1 MPIFTLASLESKC
14 LGGLDNNTAEYPLT
28 EVDFVINEVIRLVAL
43 FTGFYKATVQV
54 PGYSVAKQL
63 VYNTPPGILA
73 ANVISF
79 EGRQL
84 QKISLRRLARERR
97 NWATDTTNSRGRV
110 EFWAPAG
117 ASKFVMTPIDSQGG
131 RDISVTGMAE
141 PPLLVNPD
149 DVMTLE
155 NEYVEIIPAY
165 AKHRLPL
172 KEGGKTFAD
181 GSLALNDFYTVMM
194 QRKRF
199 ESLKEFPLYKL
210 VGPRMAPPAQPTPG
224 VGQ

>member
-1 MPIFTLASLESKC
+1 MPVFKLRDLESKC
-14 LGGLDNNTAEYPLT
+14 LGGLDNNTAEYPLA
-28 EVDFVINEVIRLVAL
+28 EVDYVINEAIRLVAL
-43 FTGFYKATVQV
+43 FTGFYKATVQI
-54 PGYSVAKQL
+54 PGYSVANRL

-84 QKISLRRLARERR
+84 QKVSLRKLARQRR
-97 NWATDTTNSRGRV
+97 NWATDTTAAYGRV
-110 EFWAPAG
+110 EYWAPVG
-117 ASKFVMTPIDSQGG
+117 ASKFVISPIDSQGG

-181 GSLALNDFYTVMM
+181 GSLALNDFYATMM

-210 VGPRMAPPAQPTPG
+210 VGPRMAPPAQPAPA
-224 VGQ
+224 VAQ

>member
-84 QKISLRRLARERR
+84 QKISLKRLARERR
-97 NWATDTTNSRGRV
+97 NWATDTTDSKGRV
-110 EFWAPAG
+110 EFWAPVG
-117 ASKFVMTPIDSQGG
+117 ASKFVISPIDSQGG

-141 PPLLVNPD
+141 PPLLVDPD

-155 NEYVEIIPAY
+155 NEYVELIPEY
-165 AKHRLPL
+165 AVHRLLL
-172 KEGGKTFAD
+172 KEGGKAFAD
-181 GSLALNDFYTVMM
+181 ASLSLNEFYDKLK
-194 QRKRF
+194 QRSRYEK
-199 ESLKEFPLYKL
+199 LKLDKYRL
-210 VGPRMAPPAQPTPG
+210 VGPKQGVMLAQAPEVAQ
-224 VGQ
+224 

>member
-1 MPIFTLASLESKC
+1 MPVFTLSSLENKV
-14 LGGLDNNTAEYPLT
+14 LDRLDQNTGEYPLT
-28 EVDFVINEVIRLVAL
+28 EVDYVINECIRVTAL

-54 PGYSVAKQL
+54 PGYSVANKL
-63 VYNTPPGILA
+63 VYDTPPGILA

-155 NEYVEIIPAY
+155 NEYVELIPEY
-165 AKHRLPL
+165 AVHRLLL
-172 KEGGKTFAD
+172 KEGD
-181 GSLALNDFYTVMM
+181 
-194 QRKRF
+194 RK
-199 ESLKEFPLYKL
+199 S
-210 VGPRMAPPAQPTPG
+210 V
-224 VGQ
+224 V

>member
-1 MPIFTLASLESKC
+1 MPVFKLSDLESKC
-14 LGGLDNNTAEYPLT
+14 LGGLDNNTAEYPLA
-28 EVDFVINEVIRLVAL
+28 EVDYVINEAIRIVSL
-43 FTGFYKATVQV
+43 FTGFYKGTVQV
-54 PGYSVAKQL
+54 PGYSVANKL
-63 VYNTPPGILA
+63 VYNTPTGILA

-84 QKISLRRLARERR
+84 QKISLRKLARERR
-97 NWATDTTNSRGRV
+97 NWATDTTASKGRV
-110 EFWAPAG
+110 EFWAPVG
-117 ASKFVMTPIDSQGG
+117 ASKFVITPIDSQGG

-141 PPLLVNPD
+141 PPLLVDPD

-155 NEYVEIIPAY
+155 NEYVELIPAY

-181 GSLALNDFYTVMM
+181 GSLALNDFYAVMM

-210 VGPRMAPPAQPTPG
+210 VGPKMTPPAQPDAG
-224 VGQ
+224 VA